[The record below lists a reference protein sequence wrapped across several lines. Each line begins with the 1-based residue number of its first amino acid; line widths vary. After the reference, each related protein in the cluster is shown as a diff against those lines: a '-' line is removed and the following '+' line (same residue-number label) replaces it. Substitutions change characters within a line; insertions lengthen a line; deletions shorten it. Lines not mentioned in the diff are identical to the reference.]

1 MAKIVGRHTTKRA
14 SEKAGTASVKKAKR
28 NITAKAKAKT
38 KATKATATTKTKKR
52 QAKTPLLPV
61 MVLSG
66 SSAPQRVKAATMLA
80 KELKS
85 PLHRVDLHAVVS
97 HDLDETEKNFIHML
111 EKAERSDAILFF
123 DQIDELLEKRRAAT
137 DSHDCLDHLDVTD
150 LLLCLE
156 HHEGLTIL
164 ATNQRGPLDK
174 RLQKYLHVP
183 LGPIPVKKP
192 GANKKSK

>member
-1 MAKIVGRHTTKRA
+1 MSKAVGRRTTKP
-14 SEKAGTASVKKAKR
+14 ASVKARTVAAK
-28 NITAKAKAKT
+28 KSKP
-38 KATKATATTKTKKR
+38 KKR

-66 SSAPQRVKAATMLA
+66 SSATQRTKAATMLA

-97 HDLDETEKNFIHML
+97 HYMGETEKNLARIL

-123 DQIDELLEKRRAAT
+123 DDIDALFEKRTAIK
-137 DSHDCLDHLDVTD
+137 DDHDCLAHLDVNA
-150 LLLCLE
+150 LLQCLE
-156 HHEGLTIL
+156 YHEGLTIL
-164 ATNQRGPLDK
+164 ATNQRGPLDI

-183 LGPIPVKKP
+183 LGRIPAKKP
-192 GANKKSK
+192 RAKQAP